1 MEEEE
6 EEGGLS
12 KCYVK
17 VVVSMKRYPM
27 VATLMCPVE
36 GAGRAV
42 LEGEGPTTER
52 EEERLGKIITHS
64 FQKSNIKPSHIVIQ
78 GGGHLDGEED
88 KISPSMPKN
97 K

>member
-1 MEEEE
+1 MEE
-6 EEGGLS
+6 EEGGLT

-17 VVVSMKRYPM
+17 VVVSMKRYPL

-52 EEERLGKIITHS
+52 EEER
-64 FQKSNIKPSHIVIQ
+64 
-78 GGGHLDGEED
+78 
-88 KISPSMPKN
+88 
-97 K
+97 